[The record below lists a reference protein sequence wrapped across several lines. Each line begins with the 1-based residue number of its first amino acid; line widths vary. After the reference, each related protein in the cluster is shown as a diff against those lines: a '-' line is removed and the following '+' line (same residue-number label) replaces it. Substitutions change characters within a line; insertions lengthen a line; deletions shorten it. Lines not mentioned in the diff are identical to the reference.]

1 MSDTTLHKPSAR
13 GLRLAGLVALVV
25 IVVLVAWGVVSR
37 VAAAHRLRSWTDEQ
51 SMPTVNVV
59 PAAGDKDG
67 APLLLPGRLE
77 AYARAP
83 IYARVSGYLKD
94 WKVDIGAPVK
104 AGQLLGEIETPDLDQ
119 QLMQA
124 QASLASA
131 RANAALASTTAKRW
145 QAMLGS
151 DSVSRQE
158 VDEKVGDFTAKQ
170 AMQRAAQA
178 DVDRLQALKDY
189 ARITAPFA
197 GTVTARNT
205 DVGALINAGGGTGP
219 ELFEVSDTRR
229 LRVYVR
235 VPQNYLPSI
244 HRGDM
249 TELSVP
255 EYPGKTFAARVEA
268 TAGAVDAASGT
279 TLLQLAIDN
288 ADGRLTAGG
297 YANVKLDL
305 PASAGALS
313 VPASALVFD
322 SRGTRVAVLGA
333 NDRVV
338 FKTVTVAR
346 DFGKTVELGSGLSA
360 GDRVIDSPPDGLD
373 EGDQVRV
380 SKPDDGADK
389 QAGHHANA

>member
-51 SMPTVNVV
+51 AVPTVNVV
-59 PAAGDKDG
+59 AAAGDKDG

-94 WKVDIGAPVK
+94 WKVDIGASVK

-124 QASLASA
+124 QAALASA

-244 HRGDM
+244 HRGDKA
-249 TELSVP
+249 ELSVP
-255 EYPGKTFAARVEA
+255 EYPGKTFAAKVEA

-333 NDRVV
+333 NDRVA
-338 FKTVTVAR
+338 FKTVTIAR
-346 DFGKTVELGSGLSA
+346 DYGKTVELGSGLSA
-360 GDRVIDSPPDGLD
+360 GDRVIDSPPDGLAD
-373 EGDQVRV
+373 GDQVHV